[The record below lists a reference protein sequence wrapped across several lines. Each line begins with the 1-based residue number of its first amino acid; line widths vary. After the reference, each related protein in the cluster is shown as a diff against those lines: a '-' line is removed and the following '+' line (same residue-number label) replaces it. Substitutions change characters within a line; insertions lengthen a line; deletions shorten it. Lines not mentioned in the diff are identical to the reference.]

1 MVSGKQP
8 QKLLLLLQTGGHH
21 IRTLLNAT
29 GTIHCRHRHTDTHA
43 HLHTLGFC
51 STEKASYQP
60 AKRDRMLKSVTLPH
74 LRRPCSKISV
84 MCGERQRR
92 TALEAFSSS
101 DGSGTLVCS
110 EYKRGGGGK
119 GTKRSPS
126 HPSCHTPYVTPLM
139 SHPSRHTLHIT
150 PFMSHPSRH
159 TPHIPPLTS
168 HPSCHTPHVH
178 PSHHTPHIT
187 PLTSHPSQHT
197 VRYTLTS
204 PHRDQRILTHLTFP
218 HTSPHTPLTHHHVP
232 LHKPS
237 SSQPWCP

>member
-1 MVSGKQP
+1 MSSREEPGEGGKWSVAAETSLAPANRRTPHQDTA
-8 QKLLLLLQTGGHH
+8 KCHRHNTLQTQTHRQHH
-21 IRTLLNAT
+21 T
-29 GTIHCRHRHTDTHA
+29 HT

-74 LRRPCSKISV
+74 LRRPCSKMSV

-110 EYKRGGGGK
+110 EYTQGEK
-119 GTKRSPS
+119 GTKRYPS
-126 HPSCHTPYVTPLM
+126 HL
-139 SHPSRHTLHIT
+139 SHP
-150 PFMSHPSRH
+150 

-168 HPSCHTPHVH
+168 TPHV
-178 PSHHTPHIT
+178 TL
-187 PLTSHPSQHT
+187 LTSHPSQHT

-204 PHRDQRILTHLTFP
+204 PHRDQRILTHLTLP

>member
-21 IRTLLNAT
+21 IRTLLNAI

-110 EYKRGGGGK
+110 EYTGGEK

-126 HPSCHTPYVTPLM
+126 HPSRHTPHVTPLM
-139 SHPSRHTLHIT
+139 SD
-150 PFMSHPSRH
+150 
-159 TPHIPPLTS
+159 
-168 HPSCHTPHVH
+168 
-178 PSHHTPHIT
+178 PSHHTPHVT

-204 PHRDQRILTHLTFP
+204 PHRDQCILTHLTFP

>member
-21 IRTLLNAT
+21 IRTLLNAI
-29 GTIHCRHRHTDTHA
+29 GTIHCRHRHTDTHV
-43 HLHTLGFC
+43 HLHTLLGFC

-110 EYKRGGGGK
+110 EYTRGGGEREQK
-119 GTKRSPS
+119 DHHHTPHVTPLTS
-126 HPSCHTPYVTPLM
+126 HPSCHTPHVAPFTSHPSCHTPHVTPLT
-139 SHPSRHTLHIT
+139 SHPPR
-150 PFMSHPSRH
+150 
-159 TPHIPPLTS
+159 PPLTS
-168 HPSCHTPHVH
+168 HPSCHTPHV
-178 PSHHTPHIT
+178 T

>member
-1 MVSGKQP
+1 MVCGKQP

-21 IRTLLNAT
+21 IRTLLKAI
-29 GTIHCRHRHTDTHA
+29 GTIHCRHRHTDTHV
-43 HLHTLGFC
+43 HLHTLLGFC

-110 EYKRGGGGK
+110 EYTRGGGEREQK
-119 GTKRSPS
+119 D
-126 HPSCHTPYVTPLM
+126 HHHTPHVTPLT
-139 SHPSRHTLHIT
+139 SHPSRRTLHIT
-150 PFMSHPSRH
+150 PLMSHPSRH

-168 HPSCHTPHVH
+168 
-178 PSHHTPHIT
+178 TPHIT
-187 PLTSHPSQHT
+187 PLMSHPSRHT
-197 VRYTLTS
+197 PHVTPLTTHCTVYS
-204 PHRDQRILTHLTFP
+204 YITPQRSTYP
-218 HTSPHTPLTHHHVP
+218 HTSHIPPHFTSHSTHTPP
-232 LHKPS
+232 
-237 SSQPWCP
+237 CPPPQTLIFSTLVSLNA

>member
-1 MVSGKQP
+1 MVCGKQP

-21 IRTLLNAT
+21 IRTLLKAI
-29 GTIHCRHRHTDTHA
+29 GTIHCRHRHTDTHV
-43 HLHTLGFC
+43 HLHTLLGFC
-51 STEKASYQP
+51 STEKASYQL

-74 LRRPCSKISV
+74 LRRPCSKMSV

-110 EYKRGGGGK
+110 EYTQGEK
-119 GTKRSPS
+119 GTKRYPS
-126 HPSCHTPYVTPLM
+126 HPSHHTPHVTPLTSHL
-139 SHPSRHTLHIT
+139 SHP
-150 PFMSHPSRH
+150 

-168 HPSCHTPHVH
+168 TPHV
-178 PSHHTPHIT
+178 TL
-187 PLTSHPSQHT
+187 LTSHPSQHT

>member
-1 MVSGKQP
+1 MVCGKQP

-21 IRTLLNAT
+21 IRTLLKAI
-29 GTIHCRHRHTDTHA
+29 GTILCRHRHTDTHV
-43 HLHTLGFC
+43 HLHTLLDFC

-110 EYKRGGGGK
+110 VYTRGGGGK

-126 HPSCHTPYVTPLM
+126 HPSCHTPHV
-139 SHPSRHTLHIT
+139 T
-150 PFMSHPSRH
+150 PFMSHPSRRTLH
-159 TPHIPPLTS
+159 ITPLMS
-168 HPSCHTPHVH
+168 HPPCHTPHV
-178 PSHHTPHIT
+178 T